1 MSNKDNDN
9 VKDEPLPM
17 KRPPNWIEAPKPPI
31 KSASTNQRKTTN
43 KGVSK

>member
-17 KRPPNWIEAPKPPI
+17 KRPKNWIEAPKPPI
-31 KSASTNQRKTTN
+31 KA
-43 KGVSK
+43 VSKKQKK